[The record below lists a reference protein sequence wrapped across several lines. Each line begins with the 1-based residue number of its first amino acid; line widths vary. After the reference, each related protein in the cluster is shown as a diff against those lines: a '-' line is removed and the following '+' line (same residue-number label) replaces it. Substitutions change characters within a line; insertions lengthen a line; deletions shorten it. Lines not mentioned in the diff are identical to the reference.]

1 MKLVFD
7 IEADGLQ
14 PNVSKVWCLVA
25 INPDTNEQ
33 FIYSDYDP
41 DYPSLEEGLK
51 FLSKA
56 RVLAG
61 HNICGYDLPVLKQLF
76 NWEPPST
83 TKCWDTWIM
92 SQTTQYKR
100 KHKHGLEGWGAFFSY
115 PKLEFND
122 FSQYTK
128 EMLTYC
134 IRDVELNVKVYNKL
148 KEDALKLSKINPM
161 FLKGLEVEMEFS
173 RIEADIRNKGW
184 VFDLQKAYQVRD
196 EIANRMAHIEQTME
210 PKIGMRTLKLDKP
223 DEFKEPKWRKDGCY
237 AVQTAKYFG
246 IEVER
251 GKQDRPIEGNY
262 CRVEFAQASLGSLEI
277 VKDYLYSIGWVP
289 DEWNV
294 ERINGKFVNKSP
306 KLTESSLEP
315 LGEDGLMLSEYLSI
329 RNRKSVLEGWIEQVE
344 QGDGRLHGKVWTVGT
359 PTFRCRHEVIA
370 NLPSVGTPYGEELR
384 SLLTCEEGTTIVG
397 ADSAGNQM
405 RGLCHYIGNE
415 EFTNEVINGDVH
427 QRNAD
432 VLGVSR
438 KTAKPFLYAYLFGA
452 GAGKIG
458 LILTGKRDAKVG
470 QAADEKFKASIP
482 GLGELKSKLSAQ
494 YNTTANRF
502 GSENAYIRG
511 LDGRLVF
518 VNSEHQVLNY
528 LLQTAEGITC
538 KAAMVYA
545 RDKIKE
551 AGIDAYPIIHYHD
564 EMAWVCQDK
573 DAERVKDI
581 CVESFREAPK
591 WFGVNCMDGDGKIG
605 KNYAEVH

>member
-7 IEADGLQ
+7 IETNGFQ
-14 PNVSKVWCLVA
+14 PDVSMIWCMVC
-25 INPDTNEQ
+25 INPDTEEQ
-33 FIYSDYDP
+33 FIFSDYDS
-41 DYPSLEEGLK
+41 DYPSLQEGLK
-51 FLSKA
+51 FLSQA
-56 RVLAG
+56 TVLAG
-61 HNICGYDLPVLKQLF
+61 HNICGYDLPVLKQLTG
-76 NWEPPST
+76 WEPAPT
-83 TKCWDTWIM
+83 VKLWDTWVM
-92 SQTTQYKR
+92 SQVTQYKR
-100 KHKHGLEGWGAFFSY
+100 KHKHGLDGWGSFFNY
-115 PKLEFND
+115 PKLEYND
-122 FSQYTK
+122 FSGYSK
-128 EMLTYC
+128 EMLEYC
-134 IRDVELNVKVYNKL
+134 IRDVMLNVKVYKKL
-148 KEDALKLSKINPM
+148 SEDAMKIAKVNPA
-161 FLKGLEVEMEFS
+161 FIKGLEVEMQFS
-173 RIEADIRNKGW
+173 LIEADIRNRGW
-184 VFDLQKAYQVRD
+184 KFNLEKAYEVAN
-196 EIANRMAHIEQTME
+196 EIGSRMTLIEETME

-237 AVQTAKYFG
+237 AVTTAKYFG

-277 VKDYLYSIGWVP
+277 VKDYLYSLGWVP

-329 RNRKSVLEGWIEQVE
+329 RNRKSVVEGWIKQVTE
-344 QGDGRLHGKVWTVGT
+344 GDGRLHGKMWTVGT

-370 NLPSVGTPYGEELR
+370 NLPSVGSAYGEELR
-384 SLLTCEEGTTIVG
+384 SLLTCEEGTSIVG

-415 EFTNEVINGDVH
+415 DFTNEVINGDVH

-458 LILTGKRDAKVG
+458 LILTGKRDTKVG
-470 QAADEKFKASIP
+470 QQADEKFKASIP
-482 GLGELKSKLSAQ
+482 GLSTLKDKLNAQ
-494 YNTTANRF
+494 YNSTANRF
-502 GSENAYIRG
+502 GSENANIRG
-511 LDGRLVF
+511 LDGRIIF
-518 VNSEHQVLNY
+518 VNSEHQTLNY
-528 LLQTAEGITC
+528 LLQTTEGITC

-545 RDKIKE
+545 RDKIRE
-551 AGIDAYPIIHYHD
+551 AGIHAYPIIHYHD
-564 EMAWVCQDK
+564 EMAWVCKDD
-573 DAERVKDI
+573 DAEAVRGI
-581 CVESFREAPK
+581 CVEAFSEAPK
-591 WFGVNCMDGDGKIG
+591 WFGVTCMGGEGKIG

>member
-1 MKLVFD
+1 LV
-7 IEADGLQ
+7 
-14 PNVSKVWCLVA
+14 C

-33 FIYSDYDP
+33 FIFSDYDS
-41 DYPSLEEGLK
+41 DYPSLDEGLK
-51 FLSKA
+51 FLSQA
-56 RVLAG
+56 TVLAG
-61 HNICGYDLPVLKQLF
+61 HNICGYDLPVLKQITG
-76 NWEPPST
+76 WEPKPT
-83 TKCWDTWIM
+83 VKLWDTWVM
-92 SQTTQYKR
+92 SQVTQYKR
-100 KHKHGLEGWGAFFSY
+100 KHKHGLEGWGSFFDY
-115 PKLEFND
+115 PKLEWND
-122 FSQYTK
+122 WSGYSK
-128 EMLTYC
+128 DMLTYC
-134 IRDVELNVKVYNKL
+134 IRDVTLNVKAYRKL
-148 KEDALKLSKINPM
+148 SEDAMKIAKINPA
-161 FLKGLEVEMEFS
+161 FIKGLEVEMQFAL
-173 RIEADIRNKGW
+173 IESEIRNKGW
-184 VFDLQKAYQVRD
+184 VFNLEKAYQIRD
-196 EIANRMAHIEQTME
+196 EIAARMTIIEETME

-223 DEFKEPKWRKDGCY
+223 EEFKSPKWRKDGCY

-251 GKQDRPIEGNY
+251 GKQDRPIEGDY

-277 VKDYLYSIGWVP
+277 VKDYLYCLGWVP

-329 RNRKSVLEGWIEQVE
+329 RNRKSVVEGWIKQVE
-344 QGDGRLHGKVWTVGT
+344 EGDGRLQGKMWTVGT

-370 NLPSVGTPYGEELR
+370 NLPSVGSAYGEELR
-384 SLLTCEEGTTIVG
+384 SLLTCEEGTSIVG

-415 EFTNEVINGDVH
+415 DFTNEVINGDVH

-458 LILTGKRDAKVG
+458 LILTGKRDTKVG
-470 QAADEKFKASIP
+470 QQADEKFKASIP
-482 GLGELKSKLSAQ
+482 GLSTLKDKLNAQ

-502 GSENAYIRG
+502 GSENANIRG
-511 LDGRLVF
+511 LDGRVIF
-518 VNSEHQVLNY
+518 VSSEHQTLNY
-528 LLQTAEGITC
+528 LLQTTEGITC

-545 RDKIKE
+545 RDKIRE
-551 AGIDAYPIIHYHD
+551 AGIHAYPIIHYHD
-564 EMAWVCQDK
+564 EMAWVCKDD
-573 DAERVKDI
+573 DAEAVRDI
-581 CVESFREAPK
+581 CVEAFSEAPK
-591 WFGVNCMDGDGKIG
+591 WFGVTCMGGEGKIG